1 MIKFVNKLNSMKL
14 DLLIG
19 LDPLYTIGIASVITV
34 TFSVLGGFKGV
45 VYTDFLLFFV
55 AITVFTFCFRGL

>member
-19 LDPLYTIGIASVITV
+19 LDPLYIIGIASVITV
-34 TFSVLGGFKGV
+34 TFSVLSGFKGV
-45 VYTDFLLFFV
+45 VYTDFLLF
-55 AITVFTFCFRGL
+55 LLQ

>member
-19 LDPLYTIGIASVITV
+19 LNTLYTIGIASVITV
-34 TFSVLGGFKGV
+34 NFSVLGGFKGV
-45 VYTDFLLFFV
+45 VYTDFLLF
-55 AITVFTFCFRGL
+55 LLQ

>member
-1 MIKFVNKLNSMKL
+1 MIKFVNNLNSMKL

-19 LDPLYTIGIASVITV
+19 LDPLYTIGIASVITL

-45 VYTDFLLFFV
+45 IYTDFLLF
-55 AITVFTFCFRGL
+55 LLQ